1 MDYSPEAGMQPIL
14 VTGAAGSVG
23 AVGRTVVQGLRRRG
37 LKVRALVHRDDDRAQ
52 ALRATG
58 AEVVVGDLTRARDV
72 ADALDGCGRM
82 YFGMAVSTQY
92 LLAAV
97 TTAAVAR
104 AHGRLEAFVNMSQ
117 LTVSEMDATSGSES
131 HQHRQ
136 QWLVEQVLD
145 WSGLP
150 VVQVRPT
157 VFMENPLFQTVFS
170 SIAKDGT
177 IRWPFGKAK
186 TSPIAAG
193 DVAAVVEEILANPAG
208 RIGRTYELTG
218 PRSQDIAALATEI
231 SDALHRT
238 VGYTDV
244 PLQEWLD
251 NDLGA
256 LGLPDHVL
264 QHISTMARLHMAGRY
279 DRQADGMAEVTGRS
293 AAGVAD
299 FVRRNPELFTRS
311 TTRD

>member
-1 MDYSPEAGMQPIL
+1 MDYSPQAGMRPVL

-23 AVGRTVVQGLRRRG
+23 AVGRSVVQGLRRRG
-37 LKVRALVHRDDDRAQ
+37 LPVRALVRRDDDRAR

-58 AEVVVGDLTRARDV
+58 ADVVVGDLTRASDV
-72 ADALDGCGRM
+72 AEALDGCGRM
-82 YFGMAVSTQY
+82 YFGMAVSAEY

-97 TTAAVAR
+97 TTATVAR
-104 AHGRLEAFVNMSQ
+104 DYGGLEAFVNMSQ

-157 VFMENPLFQTVFS
+157 VFLENPIFRTVFS
-170 SIAKDGT
+170 SIAGDG
-177 IRWPFGKAK
+177 IARWPFGKAK
-186 TSPIAAG
+186 TSPVAAA
-193 DVAAVVEEILANPAG
+193 DVAAVVEEILAAPAG
-208 RIGRTYELTG
+208 HIGRTYELTG
-218 PRSQDIAALATEI
+218 PRSQDIVALTAEI
-231 SDALHRT
+231 SEALHRT
-238 VGYTDV
+238 VGHIDV
-244 PLQEWLD
+244 PLRDWLD

-264 QHISTMARLHMAGRY
+264 QHISTMARLHAAGRY
-279 DRQADGMAEVTGRS
+279 DRQAPGVAEVTGHP
-293 AAGVAD
+293 ATGVAD
-299 FVRRNPELFTRS
+299 FIHQNPELFTA
-311 TTRD
+311 

>member
-1 MDYSPEAGMQPIL
+1 MDNSPEASVRPIL

-37 LKVRALVHRDDDRAQ
+37 LQVRALVHRDDDRAQ

-58 AEVVVGDLTRARDV
+58 AEVVVGDLTQARDV

-82 YFGMAVSTQY
+82 YFGMGVSAQY

-97 TTAAVAR
+97 TTATVAR
-104 AHGRLEAFVNMSQ
+104 AYGELEAFVNMSQ
-117 LTVSEMDATSGSES
+117 LTISEMDATGGSES

-150 VVQVRPT
+150 VVEVRPT
-157 VFMENPLFQTVFS
+157 VFMENPLFQAVFS
-170 SIAKDGT
+170 SIAKDGA
-177 IRWPFGKAK
+177 IRWPFGEAK

-193 DVAAVVEEILANPAG
+193 DVAAVVEEILADPARHIG
-208 RIGRTYELTG
+208 RIYELTG
-218 PRSQDIAALATEI
+218 PRSQDVAAFAAEI

-238 VGYTDV
+238 VDYTDV

-256 LGLPDHVL
+256 LGLPDHVF
-264 QHISTMARLHMAGRY
+264 QHISTMARLHAAGRY
-279 DRQADGMAEVTGRS
+279 DRQADGMAEVTGRP

-299 FVRRNPELFTRS
+299 FVRKNPELFTH
-311 TTRD
+311 

>member
-1 MDYSPEAGMQPIL
+1 MDHTLEASVRPIL
-14 VTGAAGSVG
+14 VTGAAGRVG
-23 AVGRTVVQGLRRRG
+23 AVGRTVAEGLRRRG
-37 LKVRALVHRDDDRAQ
+37 FEVRALVRRDDDRAE
-52 ALRATG
+52 ALRAAG
-58 AEVVVGDLTRARDV
+58 AEVVVGDLTCARDV
-72 ADALDGCGRM
+72 TDAMDGCGRV
-82 YFGMAVSTQY
+82 YFGMAVSAQY

-104 AHGRLEAFVNMSQ
+104 GYGGLEAFVNMSQ
-117 LTVSEMDATSGSES
+117 LTVSEMDVTSTSES

-157 VFMENPLFQTVFS
+157 VFMENPLFQVAFS
-170 SIAKDGT
+170 PIAQDGT
-177 IRWPFGKAK
+177 IGWPFGRAK

-193 DVAAVVEEILANPAG
+193 DVAAAVEEILADPARHVG
-208 RIGRTYELTG
+208 RIYELTG
-218 PRSQDIAALATEI
+218 PRSQDIAAMAAEI
-231 SDALHRT
+231 SAALGRT
-238 VGYTDV
+238 VGYIDV

-256 LGLPDHVL
+256 LELPDHVF
-264 QHISTMARLHMAGRY
+264 QHISTMARLHAAGRY
-279 DRQADGMAEVTGRS
+279 DRQADGMEEVTGRP

-299 FVRRNPELFTRS
+299 FVRKNPELFTR
-311 TTRD
+311 

>member
-1 MDYSPEAGMQPIL
+1 MDYSPEAGMRPIL

-37 LKVRALVHRDDDRAQ
+37 LQVRALVRRDDERAQ
-52 ALRATG
+52 ALRAAG
-58 AEVVVGDLTRARDV
+58 AEVVVGDLTCARDV

-82 YFGMAVSTQY
+82 YFGMAVSAQY

-104 AHGRLEAFVNMSQ
+104 AYGRLEAFVNMSQ

-170 SIAKDGT
+170 SIAKDGV
-177 IRWPFGKAK
+177 IRWPFGEAK

-193 DVAAVVEEILANPAG
+193 DVAAAVEEILADPAG
-208 RIGRTYELTG
+208 HVGRIYELTG
-218 PRSQDIAALATEI
+218 PRSQDVTALAAEI
-231 SDALHRT
+231 SDALHRP
-238 VGYTDV
+238 VGFTDV
-244 PLQEWLD
+244 SLQEWLD
-251 NDLGA
+251 NDLA
-256 LGLPDHVL
+256 VLGLPAHVL
-264 QHISTMARLHMAGRY
+264 QHISTMARLHVAGRY
-279 DRQADGMAEVTGRS
+279 DRQADGMEEITGR
-293 AAGVAD
+293 AAEGVAG
-299 FVRRNPELFTRS
+299 FVRKNPGLFTR
-311 TTRD
+311 

>member
-1 MDYSPEAGMQPIL
+1 MDYSAEAGVRPIL

-37 LKVRALVHRDDDRAQ
+37 LEVRALVHRDDDRAQ

-58 AEVVVGDLTRARDV
+58 AEVVVGDLTRPRDV

-82 YFGMAVSTQY
+82 YFGMAVSSEY

-97 TTAAVAR
+97 TTATVAR
-104 AHGRLEAFVNMSQ
+104 AYGGLEVFVNMSQ

-150 VVQVRPT
+150 VVEVRPT
-157 VFMENPLFQTVFS
+157 VFMENPLFRTLLS
-170 SIAKDGT
+170 SVAAGGT
-177 IRWPFGKAK
+177 LRWPFGKAK

-193 DVAAVVEEILANPAG
+193 DVAAVVEEILADPAG
-208 RIGRTYELTG
+208 HIGRTYELTG
-218 PRSQDIAALATEI
+218 PRSQDAAALAAEI

-238 VGYTDV
+238 VGCTEV

-251 NDLGA
+251 SDLKEQ
-256 LGLPDHVL
+256 GLPDHVF
-264 QHISTMARLHMAGRY
+264 QHISTMARLHAAGRY
-279 DRQADGMAEVTGRS
+279 DRQADGMTEVTGRS
-293 AAGVAD
+293 AAGVGD
-299 FVRRNPELFTRS
+299 FVRKNPELFGHS
-311 TTRD
+311 H

>member
-1 MDYSPEAGMQPIL
+1 MDYSPEAGMRPIL

-23 AVGRTVVQGLRRRG
+23 AVGRTVVQALRRRG
-37 LKVRALVHRDDDRAQ
+37 FQVRALVRQDDDRAQ

-82 YFGMAVSTQY
+82 YFGMAVSAQY

-104 AHGRLEAFVNMSQ
+104 AYGRLEAFVNMSQ

-157 VFMENPLFQTVFS
+157 VFMENPLFRTVFS
-170 SIAKDGT
+170 SIAENGV
-177 IRWPFGKAK
+177 IRWPFGKAR

-193 DVAAVVEEILANPAG
+193 DVAAAVEEILADPAG
-208 RIGRTYELTG
+208 HVGRTYELTG
-218 PRSQDIAALATEI
+218 PRSQDVTALAAEI

-251 NDLGA
+251 NDLAA
-256 LGLPDHVL
+256 LALPAHVL
-264 QHISTMARLHMAGRY
+264 QHISTMARLHAAGRY
-279 DRQADGMAEVTGRS
+279 DRQAEGMEEITGRS
-293 AAGVAD
+293 AEGVAG
-299 FVRRNPELFTRS
+299 FVRRNPGLFTR
-311 TTRD
+311 